1 MVSGY
6 EIRVKLFNNFS
17 IEIPETLPLINDI
30 LISNSYPLW
39 FNSVDFV
46 RVQNERII
54 FLAIFLSSHMQLL
67 PASVQW
73 NWWPTWW
80 ISYGLNSK
88 IWTNNYEC
96 EKRAREVSADGVV
109 VVWGEVWVLFMVQFI
124 AFSTPPASWPCLR
137 LVSRWGRKEFLMRI
151 EMENTSS
158 IECVDRKKGNTQ
170 WLMKRQIRIWLDSVD
185 VLGFGEFL
193 FGINPIMICVFF
205 LNNWL
210 KN

>member
-39 FNSVDFV
+39 FNSVDIV

-109 VVWGEVWVLFMVQFI
+109 WGGSLS
-124 AFSTPPASWPCLR
+124 AFHGTIHCFFNATSIMT
-137 LVSRWGRKEFLMRI
+137 VSPISL
-151 EMENTSS
+151 S
-158 IECVDRKKGNTQ
+158 VRKKIILDENRNGKYQ
-170 WLMKRQIRIWLDSVD
+170 QHWMCRPKKKEILSGLWKGRLGFDWIRSTFWDSVNFS
-185 VLGFGEFL
+185 LE
-193 FGINPIMICVFF
+193 
-205 LNNWL
+205 
-210 KN
+210 